1 MTLLFISGLA
11 NVFRKVVPSALGHCD
26 GEGDVVG
33 VVAPLGGVAKVIFH
47 GVQVVEVG
55 VQVRVHQDRGVEE
68 DGEGQVEVEREVG
81 EDQGEPHIC
90 DMA

>member
-1 MTLLFISGLA
+1 MHFK
-11 NVFRKVVPSALGHCD
+11 NCE

-33 VVAPLGGVAKVIFH
+33 VVAPLGGVAQVIFH

-55 VQVRVHQDRGVEE
+55 VQVRVHEE
-68 DGEGQVEVEREVG
+68 GETEKEKDGEVQVEVQREV
-81 EDQGEPHIC
+81 EQNQGRRHMY